1 MIPSD
6 RNLTLI
12 LVILV
17 FAFLLSTFIVQADEL
32 KTFSREI
39 TSSRDEYVIDVG
51 GTLDPEN
58 IEIRIENIGTT
69 PVKDPRVT
77 VNNLYDWYDI
87 KSMAAEITRGCATD
101 EEKALAI
108 WEWLLWRGYQRAPM
122 DESAINPVRAMN
134 GYGYGICGHNA
145 AWLKALCQAIG
156 LQARVHELC
165 GHTINEVFWDGKWHF
180 LDSNV
185 KVYYL
190 GRDNKTLASL
200 DELEK
205 DPWLIERTIHP
216 QDPWER
222 GKDPPGRN
230 EQFVNYIVSAKDNY
244 VDDSYDQEIA
254 KGLSDVLDLET
265 G

>member
-1 MIPSD
+1 MVSYRSRIFIRALLLPVF
-6 RNLTLI
+6 
-12 LVILV
+12 LV
-17 FAFLLSTFIVQADEL
+17 STFSVQANEL
-32 KTFSREI
+32 KTFTREI
-39 TSSRDEYVIDVG
+39 TSSQDEYVIEVG

-58 IEIRIENIGTT
+58 IEIQIENIGTT

-145 AWLKALCQAIG
+145 AWLKALCQAVG
-156 LQARVHELC
+156 LQARVHELW

-200 DELEK
+200 EELEK
-205 DPWLIERTIHP
+205 DPWLIERTSP
-216 QDPWER
+216 PARPLGKRNGSSRAER
-222 GKDPPGRN
+222 TVRKLYRIGQR
-230 EQFVNYIVSAKDNY
+230 QLYR
-244 VDDSYDQEIA
+244 
-254 KGLSDVLDLET
+254 
-265 G
+265 